1 MSGKRQPVE
10 VLQAN
15 GRKHLTNE
23 EIEQRLDQEVHI
35 SAPDAVVPPKWLL
48 KKHHAE
54 FIEIGTILLN
64 AGLYTDLDRDILA
77 QYFVCRDG
85 WIKAEKHA
93 AKAIREHNGESAKT
107 WSGVQA
113 SYFKQARQCGEALGL
128 SVTSRCRLVIP
139 AAMAPAE
146 SNDDEFT
153 AILRKRQQAAVN
165 G

>member
-1 MSGKRQPVE
+1 MPGKRQPVE

-15 GRKHLTNE
+15 GRKHLTMA
-23 EIEQRLDQEVHI
+23 EIEQRRDQELRI
-35 SAPDAVVPPKWLL
+35 SAPKSVVPPKWLA
-48 KKHHAE
+48 KKYHPE
-54 FIEIGTILLN
+54 FIEIGSILLA
-64 AGLYTDLDRDILA
+64 AGLYTELDRDVLA
-77 QYFVCRDG
+77 QYFICREG

-128 SVTSRCRLVIP
+128 SVTSRCRLVVP
-139 AAMAPAE
+139 AALQSEEPA
-146 SNDDEFT
+146 DDEFT
-153 AILRKRQQAAVN
+153 EMLRKRQRAAVS